1 MKALYRKY
9 RPTKLTDVVGQEQ
22 VIKSLTE
29 SLERGKI
36 NHAYVFA
43 GPRGTGKT
51 SVARIFAHA
60 VNKFDYQL
68 EDDYLDIIEID
79 AASNNGVDNIRE
91 LREKAII
98 APTKGE
104 FKVYIIDEA
113 HMLTKSAANALL
125 KLLEEPPK
133 HVIFIMATTEI
144 DKIPIT
150 ILSRTQVYNF
160 SLAEPEVMLAHLA
173 KIAKA
178 ENIQIDEG
186 GLEVVRKR
194 GGGSFRDSLSLLD
207 QIATLSD
214 GKITA
219 ETLEKALGVP
229 SQEKIKDLLSS
240 YQAGDSNAIQQNF
253 KELLS
258 NGLRAENIASEL
270 LSEIIAHP
278 EPKNLPLLKSL
289 PDVASPFAEAK
300 LLLSLLEDSMGQKN
314 IEKTPR
320 VEPESNLAAK
330 EVKSAENR
338 EVVKTSAE
346 KRGETGVD
354 SEAESKAEAETE
366 TSKKIAE
373 VTNENLDT
381 ETAETVEA
389 SNVESTETT
398 DFNWQSFIDKVGA
411 LSASTAKPL
420 EKSKYEL
427 KDETLHIY
435 PDNSFSARILGSPK
449 HTKLLNQAL
458 PGYNLKVHDAG
469 TASTKPKD
477 QTIVKIS
484 AIMGDVQEI
493 DGETPF

>member
-1 MKALYRKY
+1 MTGVQTCAL
-9 RPTKLTDVVGQEQ
+9 
-22 VIKSLTE
+22 
-29 SLERGKI
+29 
-36 NHAYVFA
+36 
-43 GPRGTGKT
+43 
-51 SVARIFAHA
+51 
-60 VNKFDYQL
+60 
-68 EDDYLDIIEID
+68 
-79 AASNNGVDNIRE
+79 
-91 LREKAII
+91 
-98 APTKGE
+98 
-104 FKVYIIDEA
+104 
-113 HMLTKSAANALL
+113 
-125 KLLEEPPK
+125 
-133 HVIFIMATTEI
+133 
-144 DKIPIT
+144 PI
-150 ILSRTQVYNF
+150 S
-160 SLAEPEVMLAHLA
+160 
-173 KIAKA
+173 
-178 ENIQIDEG
+178 
-186 GLEVVRKR
+186 
-194 GGGSFRDSLSLLD
+194 
-207 QIATLSD
+207 
-214 GKITA
+214 
-219 ETLEKALGVP
+219 

-300 LLLSLLEDSMGQKN
+300 LLLALLEDSMGQKN
-314 IEKTPR
+314 IEKAPR
-320 VEPESNLAAK
+320 VEPESNLAVK
-330 EVKSAENR
+330 GVKSAENR
-338 EVVKTSAE
+338 EAVRMSAE
-346 KRGETGVD
+346 KRGETGED
-354 SEAESKAEAETE
+354 SEAESKAGAETE

-373 VTNENLDT
+373 VTNENLDI
-381 ETAETVEA
+381 ETVEA
-389 SNVESTETT
+389 SNIESTETA
-398 DFNWQSFIDKVGA
+398 DFNWQSFVDKVGA

-469 TASTKPKD
+469 AASTKPKD

>member
-9 RPTKLTDVVGQEQ
+9 RPTSLADVVGQEQ
-22 VIKSLTE
+22 VVKSLTD
-29 SLERGKI
+29 SLKQGKI

-98 APTKGE
+98 APTKGQY
-104 FKVYIIDEA
+104 KVYIIDEA

-125 KLLEEPPK
+125 KLLEEPPE

-150 ILSRTQVYNF
+150 ILSRTQIYNF

-178 ENIQIDEG
+178 EKIDIDRS
-186 GLEVVRKR
+186 GLEVVMKR

-207 QIATLSD
+207 QVATLSEE
-214 GKITA
+214 KITA

-229 SQEKIKDLLSS
+229 SQEKIKNLLSS
-240 YQAGDSNAIQQNF
+240 YQARDSDSIQQNF
-253 KELLS
+253 KELLAS
-258 NGLRAENIASEL
+258 GLRAENIASEL

-278 EPKNLPLLKSL
+278 EPETLSLLRTL

-300 LLLSLLEDSMGQKN
+300 LLLALLEDSIGQRN
-314 IEKTPR
+314 IKKTPR
-320 VEPESNLAAK
+320 TESESNLAIK
-330 EVKSAENR
+330 GVKSAKNSPSKAPAAAAETAVN
-338 EVVKTSAE
+338 EKGADEQKEEIGNQASQKSNPETTEISSAE
-346 KRGETGVD
+346 P
-354 SEAESKAEAETE
+354 TE
-366 TSKKIAE
+366 E
-373 VTNENLDT
+373 
-381 ETAETVEA
+381 
-389 SNVESTETT
+389 T
-398 DFNWQSFIDKVGA
+398 DFDWQNFVDKVGK
-411 LSASTAKPL
+411 LSANTANSL
-420 EKSKYEL
+420 EKSQYEL
-427 KDETLHIY
+427 KDKTLHIY
-435 PDNSFSARILGSPK
+435 PFNSFSARILQSPK
-449 HTKLLNQAL
+449 HSKLLNQAL
-458 PGYNLKVHDAG
+458 PGYSLKIHDAG
-469 TASTKPKD
+469 TASAKPKD
-477 QTIVKIS
+477 QTIAKIS
-484 AIMGDVQEI
+484 AIMGNVQEI
-493 DGETPF
+493 GGETPF